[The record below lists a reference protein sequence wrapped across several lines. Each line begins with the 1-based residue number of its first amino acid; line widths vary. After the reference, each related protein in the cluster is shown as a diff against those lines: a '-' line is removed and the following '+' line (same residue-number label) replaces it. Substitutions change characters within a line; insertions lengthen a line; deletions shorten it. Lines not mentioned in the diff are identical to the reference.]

1 MATEKSEGKCGK
13 NETLASAAR
22 LLFFVGPLSNLRI
35 DNEVAPCS
43 VSSRLS
49 RYLQSATGDPFV
61 AGKRKSSKQGQRPK
75 ADYDAVFSHSVIDK
89 TITKLFVL
97 IHQNSQDVPQEE

>member
-22 LLFFVGPLSNLRI
+22 LLFFVGPLSNLSTTQ
-35 DNEVAPCS
+35 VAPRS
-43 VSSRLS
+43 VSSLLS